1 MFCLQKLRAGCTFVP
16 KAVVLNTVPSNN
28 FWAWLTFVFNS
39 KYSQTIVERVSK
51 SRIDQV
57 GPDRACAE
65 WLMRNGAMVR
75 WKGQNQFVNHYDK
88 LPKDDDTGK
97 YRLQEVDATES
108 SISHHGFPHF
118 KNCNYV
124 ECIKFDRCSY
134 LEDEALH
141 QLVLVKSSLESLLIF
156 RCGNLTD
163 KGILSIANL
172 LKLRTLE
179 MGDLIEVR
187 DMKKCVKML
196 QAALPNCN
204 IKYMLP
210 K

>member
-28 FWAWLTFVFNS
+28 FWAWLTFVFN
-39 KYSQTIVERVSK
+39 RVSK